1 MLFDVVEGSLGY
13 ADDVRVFIVDKPL
26 GLTSHDVVGRARRL
40 LGTRRV
46 GHAGTLDPLAVGV
59 LVLLVDEGTKL
70 APFLSG
76 SDKTYLAW
84 VALGVGTPTLDA
96 EGPIEA
102 SADADHLDAAAVEA
116 ALPAFLRLREQR
128 PPAYSAV
135 QRGGERAYAAARRG
149 ERVELPPRPA
159 RYHRLELLAF
169 LPSEASAAS
178 IIARDERGWRLAT
191 AGEAAASAE
200 AAGSGSAGA
209 TAGEAATAAAA
220 TAAPPTRRLSLP
232 QPLAPSPLALIRL
245 RVAAGTYVR
254 AFARDLGA
262 ALGVPAHLR
271 ALVRTAAGSAD
282 LAQAVPLE
290 ALQDAAPIDPL
301 TLLPYPQVTL
311 DDMTARAVR
320 DGKRPPAAFQG
331 RAALVDPDGALVAI
345 ADAVEGRVRSQRVWR
360 S

>member
-1 MLFDVVEGSLGY
+1 M
-13 ADDVRVFIVDKPL
+13 RVFIVDKPL

-149 ERVELPPRPA
+149 ESLELPPRPA

-169 LPSEASAAS
+169 VPSDASAPSAV
-178 IIARDERGWRLAT
+178 ARDEHGWRAAT
-191 AGEAAASAE
+191 SDEAAARAE
-200 AAGSGSAGA
+200 AAGIGSAGA
-209 TAGEAATAAAA
+209 VATTAVAGT
-220 TAAPPTRRLSLP
+220 APPMRRLSLP
-232 QPLAPSPLALIRL
+232 EPLAPSPLALIRL
-245 RVAAGTYVR
+245 QVAAGTYVR

-301 TLLPYPQVTL
+301 ALLPYPLVTL